1 MSADDK
7 DRDSAKLK
15 EAASLLTK
23 GGTLTDEPCD
33 LCNGVQVRF
42 RNKVTCINCGN
53 EKNQFEKSDVGQRE
67 EQQLQQ
73 VHLREGSRTSYSS
86 DGEGTKSLN
95 KHLRR
100 RSGRDVPS
108 SRQGIPEMEPDI
120 QEHVGYNN
128 NRKKETPDEQGS
140 LKRATLL
147 LMDKITREFTRIK
160 EEEYDLETLRLEAK
174 KISILLKLLKKAKEV
189 ERFKDY

>member
-23 GGTLTDEPCD
+23 GGTLTDEPCG

-53 EKNQFEKSDVGQRE
+53 EKNQFEKSDAGQRE

-120 QEHVGYNN
+120 QEHDEYKESL
-128 NRKKETPDEQGS
+128 RKKETPDEQGS

-147 LMDKITREFTRIK
+147 LIDKITREFTRIK

-189 ERFKDY
+189 ERF

>member
-53 EKNQFEKSDVGQRE
+53 EKNQFEKSGAGQRE

-73 VHLREGSRTSYSS
+73 VHLREGSSTSNSS
-86 DGEGTKSLN
+86 DGEDTKSLN

-120 QEHVGYNN
+120 QEHEEYKESL
-128 NRKKETPDEQGS
+128 RKTETPDEQGS

-147 LMDKITREFTRIK
+147 LIDKITREFTRIK

-189 ERFKDY
+189 ERF

>member
-53 EKNQFEKSDVGQRE
+53 EKNQFEKSDAGQRE

-86 DGEGTKSLN
+86 DGEGTKYLN

-108 SRQGIPEMEPDI
+108 SRQVIPEMEPDI
-120 QEHVGYNN
+120 QEHGEYKESH
-128 NRKKETPDEQGS
+128 RKTETPEEQGS
-140 LKRATLL
+140 LKRATLSL
-147 LMDKITREFTRIK
+147 IDKITREFTRIN

-189 ERFKDY
+189 ERF

>member
-23 GGTLTDEPCD
+23 GGTLIDEPCD
-33 LCNGVQVRF
+33 LCKGVQVRF

-53 EKNQFEKSDVGQRE
+53 EKNQFEKSDAGQRE

-73 VHLREGSRTSYSS
+73 VHLREGSRSSYSS

-95 KHLRR
+95 KHLRK

-120 QEHVGYNN
+120 QEHDEYKESLI
-128 NRKKETPDEQGS
+128 KKGTPDEQGS
-140 LKRATLL
+140 LIRGTLL
-147 LMDKITREFTRIK
+147 LIDKITREFTRIK

-174 KISILLKLLKKAKEV
+174 KLSILLKLLKKAKEV
-189 ERFKDY
+189 ERL

>member
-23 GGTLTDEPCD
+23 GGTLIDEPCD
-33 LCNGVQVRF
+33 LCKGVQVRF

-53 EKNQFEKSDVGQRE
+53 EKNQFEKSDAGQRE

-73 VHLREGSRTSYSS
+73 VHLREGSRSSYSS

-95 KHLRR
+95 KHLRK

-120 QEHVGYNN
+120 QEHDEY
-128 NRKKETPDEQGS
+128 KESLIEKGTPDEQGS

-147 LMDKITREFTRIK
+147 LIDKITREFTRIK

-189 ERFKDY
+189 ERL

>member
-53 EKNQFEKSDVGQRE
+53 EKNQFEKSDAGQRE
-67 EQQLQQ
+67 EQQIQQ
-73 VHLREGSRTSYSS
+73 VHLREGSRTSYSN

-108 SRQGIPEMEPDI
+108 SRQGISEMEPDI
-120 QEHVGYNN
+120 HEHDEYKESL
-128 NRKKETPDEQGS
+128 RKKETPDEQGS

-147 LMDKITREFTRIK
+147 LIDKITRESTRIK

-174 KISILLKLLKKAKEV
+174 KLSILLKLLKKAKEV
-189 ERFKDY
+189 ERL

>member
-23 GGTLTDEPCD
+23 GGTLIDEPCD

-53 EKNQFEKSDVGQRE
+53 EKNQFEKSDAGQRE

-73 VHLREGSRTSYSS
+73 VHLREGSRSSYSS

-95 KHLRR
+95 KHLRK

-120 QEHVGYNN
+120 QEHDEYKESL
-128 NRKKETPDEQGS
+128 RKKETPDEQGS

-147 LMDKITREFTRIK
+147 LIDKITREFTRIK

-174 KISILLKLLKKAKEV
+174 KLSILLKLLKKAKEV
-189 ERFKDY
+189 ERL

>member
-23 GGTLTDEPCD
+23 GGTLIDEPCD

-100 RSGRDVPS
+100 RSGRDVPG

-120 QEHVGYNN
+120 QEHDEYNN
-128 NRKKETPDEQGS
+128 NRKKGTPDEQGS

-147 LMDKITREFTRIK
+147 LIDKITREFTRIK

-189 ERFKDY
+189 ERF

>member
-53 EKNQFEKSDVGQRE
+53 EKNQFEKSDAGQRE
-67 EQQLQQ
+67 EKQLQQ

-86 DGEGTKSLN
+86 DGEGTKYLN

-108 SRQGIPEMEPDI
+108 SRQVIPEMEPDI
-120 QEHVGYNN
+120 QEHGEYKESH
-128 NRKKETPDEQGS
+128 RKTETPEEQGS
-140 LKRATLL
+140 LKRATFSLI
-147 LMDKITREFTRIK
+147 DKITREFTRIN

-189 ERFKDY
+189 ERF

>member
-23 GGTLTDEPCD
+23 GGTLIDEPCD

-53 EKNQFEKSDVGQRE
+53 EKSQFGKSDAGQRE

-73 VHLREGSRTSYSS
+73 VHLREGSHASYSS
-86 DGEGTKSLN
+86 DEGTRSLN
-95 KHLRR
+95 KHFKR

-108 SRQGIPEMEPDI
+108 SRQGFAEAEPDL
-120 QEHVGYNN
+120 QEHDEYKESL
-128 NRKKETPDEQGS
+128 RIKETPGEQGS

-147 LMDKITREFTRIK
+147 LIDKITREFTRIK
-160 EEEYDLETLRLEAK
+160 EEEYDLETLRLEAR

-189 ERFKDY
+189 ERL

>member
-53 EKNQFEKSDVGQRE
+53 EKNQFEKSDAGQRE

-73 VHLREGSRTSYSS
+73 VHLREGSRTPYSS

-120 QEHVGYNN
+120 QEHDEYKESL
-128 NRKKETPDEQGS
+128 RKKETPDEQGG

-147 LMDKITREFTRIK
+147 LIDKITREFTRIK

-189 ERFKDY
+189 ERF

>member
-53 EKNQFEKSDVGQRE
+53 EKNQLEKSDAGQRE

-86 DGEGTKSLN
+86 DGEGTKYLN

-108 SRQGIPEMEPDI
+108 SRQVIPEMEPDI
-120 QEHVGYNN
+120 QEHGEYKESH
-128 NRKKETPDEQGS
+128 RITETPEEQGS
-140 LKRATLL
+140 LKQATLSL
-147 LMDKITREFTRIK
+147 IDKITREFTRIN

-189 ERFKDY
+189 ERF

>member
-23 GGTLTDEPCD
+23 GGTLIDEPCD

-53 EKNQFEKSDVGQRE
+53 EKNQFEMSDAGQRE

-86 DGEGTKSLN
+86 DEEDTKSVN
-95 KHLRR
+95 KHLSR

-108 SRQGIPEMEPDI
+108 SRQGFAETEPNL
-120 QEHVGYNN
+120 QEHDEYKESL
-128 NRKKETPDEQGS
+128 RKKETPDEQGS

-147 LMDKITREFTRIK
+147 LIEKITREITRIK

-189 ERFKDY
+189 ERL

>member
-53 EKNQFEKSDVGQRE
+53 EKNQFEKSDAGQTE

-73 VHLREGSRTSYSS
+73 VHLRESRTSYSS
-86 DGEGTKSLN
+86 DGEDTKYLN

-108 SRQGIPEMEPDI
+108 SRQVIPEMEPDI
-120 QEHVGYNN
+120 QEHGEYKESH
-128 NRKKETPDEQGS
+128 RKTETPEEQGS
-140 LKRATLL
+140 LKRATLSL
-147 LMDKITREFTRIK
+147 IDKITREFTRIN

-189 ERFKDY
+189 ERF

>member
-53 EKNQFEKSDVGQRE
+53 EKNQFEKSDAGQRE

-86 DGEGTKSLN
+86 DGEGTKYLN

-120 QEHVGYNN
+120 QEHGEYKESH
-128 NRKKETPDEQGS
+128 RKTETPEEQGS
-140 LKRATLL
+140 LKRATLSL
-147 LMDKITREFTRIK
+147 IDKITREFTRIN

-189 ERFKDY
+189 ERF

>member
-23 GGTLTDEPCD
+23 GGTLIDEPCD

-53 EKNQFEKSDVGQRE
+53 EKNQFEKSDAGQRE

-120 QEHVGYNN
+120 QEHDEYKESL
-128 NRKKETPDEQGS
+128 RKKETPDEQGS

-147 LMDKITREFTRIK
+147 LIDKITREFTRIK

-189 ERFKDY
+189 ERF

>member
-23 GGTLTDEPCD
+23 GGTLIDEPCD

-53 EKNQFEKSDVGQRE
+53 EKNQFEKLDARQRE

-73 VHLREGSRTSYSS
+73 VHLQEGSRSSYSS
-86 DGEGTKSLN
+86 DGEGTKFLN
-95 KHLRR
+95 KHLRK

-120 QEHVGYNN
+120 QEHDEYKESLI
-128 NRKKETPDEQGS
+128 KKGTPDEQGS

-147 LMDKITREFTRIK
+147 LIDKITREFTRIK

-189 ERFKDY
+189 ERL

>member
-23 GGTLTDEPCD
+23 GGTLIDEPCD

-53 EKNQFEKSDVGQRE
+53 EKNQFEKADVGQRE

-120 QEHVGYNN
+120 QEHDEYNNN
-128 NRKKETPDEQGS
+128 NRKKEIPDEQGS

-147 LMDKITREFTRIK
+147 LIDKITREFTRIK

-189 ERFKDY
+189 ERF